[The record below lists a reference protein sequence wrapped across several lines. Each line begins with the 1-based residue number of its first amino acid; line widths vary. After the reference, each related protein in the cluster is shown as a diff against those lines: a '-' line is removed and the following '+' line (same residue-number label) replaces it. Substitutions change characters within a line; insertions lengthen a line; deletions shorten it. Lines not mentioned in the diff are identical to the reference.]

1 MTLETDRL
9 LNANLHFRTEVV
21 QVGGPVRYLYIQP
34 EGDRDKALVDEYRW
48 ESWSRAGRYRHKET
62 GRQIRNWTQYDVTQT
77 EVPHA
82 SRRERA
88 RADPRGRQPHAA
100 RQ

>member
-77 EVPHA
+77 EYRTQVA
-82 SRRERA
+82 ESA